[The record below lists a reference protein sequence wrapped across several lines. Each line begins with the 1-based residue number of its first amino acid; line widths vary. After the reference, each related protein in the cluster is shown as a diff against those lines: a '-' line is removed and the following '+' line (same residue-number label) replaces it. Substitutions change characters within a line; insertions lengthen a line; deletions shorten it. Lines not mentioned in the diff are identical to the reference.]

1 MSLHSC
7 LFSEGRR
14 KATHFMIKFKTT
26 PVNKV
31 FMSFFHVVMNINT
44 QTEVKNISDFK
55 ILSNL
60 LTKSSFQEFW
70 HFNGT

>member
-1 MSLHSC
+1 
-7 LFSEGRR
+7 
-14 KATHFMIKFKTT
+14 MIKFKTT

-31 FMSFFHVVMNINT
+31 FMSFFHVFMYVNN
-44 QTEVKNISDFK
+44 QTEFKKISDFK